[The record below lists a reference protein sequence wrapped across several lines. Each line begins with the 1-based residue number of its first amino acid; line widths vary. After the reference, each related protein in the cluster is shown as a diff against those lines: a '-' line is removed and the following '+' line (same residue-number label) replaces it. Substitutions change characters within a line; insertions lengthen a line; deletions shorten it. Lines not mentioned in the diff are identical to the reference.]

1 MAELIKGDFD
11 EEKAQAIAAAL
22 AKICG
27 VKKPSQ
33 LAHVDDED
41 IAAVAVEAKLPKV
54 GVKML
59 AQIIASKAAPKA
71 AGAAHAAETIATPPP
86 PRPRSVRRAPPPP
99 PRIALVVR
107 GCVDRVVLLS
117 GAVSKFCHR

>member
-1 MAELIKGDFD
+1 MSELIKGDFD
-11 EEKAQAIAAAL
+11 EDEAQAVAAAL

-41 IAAVAVEAKLPKV
+41 IAAVAVEAKLSRV

-59 AQIIASKAAPKA
+59 AQLIASKATPKA
-71 AGAAHAAETIATPPP
+71 ASATPAAPSIMPP
-86 PRPRSVRRAPPPP
+86 
-99 PRIALVVR
+99 
-107 GCVDRVVLLS
+107 LLS
-117 GAVSKFCHR
+117 PDHRLELLPSKVHFQYIISQVFFDILNHNGYVS